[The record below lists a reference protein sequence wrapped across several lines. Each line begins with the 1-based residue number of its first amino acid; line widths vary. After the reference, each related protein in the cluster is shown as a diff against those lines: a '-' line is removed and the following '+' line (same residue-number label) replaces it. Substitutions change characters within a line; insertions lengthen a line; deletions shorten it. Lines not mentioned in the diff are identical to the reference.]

1 MLWRN
6 PHRRF
11 QERLSAYLDGE
22 LSPDG
27 ARALQAHLDSC
38 DTCAAEFADLRMAS
52 SALAELPEVE
62 VPRSFALTPDLVG
75 RAAPQAYGARSA
87 STGFRLAGGA
97 LAAALAV
104 VLVLDAGGIVDNG
117 GEHAG
122 GGDEFRQGASNYDAT
137 SNAATSPPVGDASIA
152 EQGGAATG
160 EDPEASP
167 GIGADG
173 EERSFQA
180 PTPTPAATE
189 IPGDAAAG
197 LGLNGSGNDDNKTLA
212 TGDLNDDSGDGL
224 SALTVTEIVLAALL
238 GASIIG
244 IVAATYAGR
253 RRG

>member
-38 DTCAAEFADLRMAS
+38 DDCAAEFADLRMAS
-52 SALAELPEVE
+52 AALAELPEVE

-75 RAAPQAYGARSA
+75 RAAAQANGARSA

-104 VLVLDAGGIVDNG
+104 VLVLDAGGIVGNG

-122 GGDEFRQGASNYDAT
+122 GGDESRQAASNYDVT
-137 SNAATSPPVGDASIA
+137 SGAAAPESDGSIT
-152 EQGGAATG
+152 EPGGAANG
-160 EDPEASP
+160 EAAGATP
-167 GIGADG
+167 GTRADG
-173 EERSFQA
+173 EERSSEA
-180 PTPTPAATE
+180 PSSTPAATE
-189 IPGDAAAG
+189 IPGDAGA
-197 LGLNGSGNDDNKTLA
+197 LGLNGRNNDDNKTLA
-212 TGDLNDDSGDGL
+212 IEDLNDDSDDGL

-244 IVAATYAGR
+244 SVAATYAGR

>member
-22 LSPDG
+22 VG
-27 ARALQAHLDSC
+27 ADEAYALQAHLDSC
-38 DTCAAEFADLRMAS
+38 DSCAAEFADLRMAS
-52 SALAELPEVE
+52 AALAELPEVE

-104 VLVLDAGGIVDNG
+104 VLVLDAGGIVGNG
-117 GEHAG
+117 RGAPAG
-122 GGDEFRQGASNYDAT
+122 GGDEFPRAAYDMT
-137 SNAATSPPVGDASIA
+137 SSAAASPPETDGSAA
-152 EQGGAATG
+152 EQGGAASG
-160 EDPEASP
+160 EIEEATP
-167 GIGADG
+167 KIAADG
-173 EERSFQA
+173 GKRTAET
-180 PTPTPAATE
+180 PTPTPKATE
-189 IPGDAAAG
+189 LPGAAAAQP
-197 LGLNGSGNDDNKTLA
+197 GLNGLDNNDNETLA
-212 TGDLNDDSGDGL
+212 TGDLNKDSDDGL

-244 IVAATYAGR
+244 SVAATYAGR